1 MGGFII
7 DTSLFLKFLIGGS
20 LNVKILNYLGGI
32 QILPEHAMYRY
43 FGIYTYVA
51 LLALG
56 STFLNLHW

>member
-43 FGIYTYVA
+43 FGIYTYV
-51 LLALG
+51 LP
-56 STFLNLHW
+56 S